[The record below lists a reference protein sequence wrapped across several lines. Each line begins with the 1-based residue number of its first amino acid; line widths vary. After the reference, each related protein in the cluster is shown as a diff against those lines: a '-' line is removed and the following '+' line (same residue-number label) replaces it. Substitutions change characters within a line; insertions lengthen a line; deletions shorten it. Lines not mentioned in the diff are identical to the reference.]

1 MAWASVGRE
10 EIIHV
15 ALLIVMGEFPM
26 NSQDNQDPET
36 RAGVV
41 RWVVRGLVAKL
52 VVALIIF
59 LAAGRLDWVWGWVY
73 VGIFI
78 AFDVATVIVVVPRSP
93 GLLAERS
100 AIQPGTKSWDQILV
114 RLGAAYL
121 PMAAWV
127 VAGLDVRYGW
137 TDPFPTGVHITA
149 VGITLLGY
157 AVVVWAMAANPF
169 FSTTVRIQAE
179 RGHTVATEGPYRFI
193 RHPGYAGAILF
204 QLAGP
209 LMLGSIWALI
219 PMVLSVPVYV
229 IRTILEDRTLQIEL
243 PGYRAYVGRVRY
255 RLIPRV
261 W

>member
-1 MAWASVGRE
+1 MAKRNE
-10 EIIHV
+10 N
-15 ALLIVMGEFPM
+15 P
-26 NSQDNQDPET
+26 DPTT
-36 RAGVV
+36 RAGVI
-41 RWVVRGLVAKL
+41 RWAVRGLVAKV
-52 VVALIIF
+52 VVALILF
-59 LAAGRLDWVWGWVY
+59 LAAGSLDWVWGWIY

-78 AFDVATVIVVVPRSP
+78 AFDVATGLVVIPRSP

-100 AIQPGTKSWDQILV
+100 AIQPGTKAWDQILV

-137 TDPFPTGVHITA
+137 TNPFPGMVQIIA
-149 VGITLLGY
+149 AGITLLGY

-169 FSTTVRIQAE
+169 FSTTVRIQEE
-179 RGHTVATEGPYRFI
+179 RGHTVSDEGPYRFI

-209 LMLGSIWALI
+209 LMLGSLWALI
-219 PMVLSVPVYV
+219 PMVLSVPVYIV
-229 IRTILEDRTLQIEL
+229 RTILEDRTLQNEL
-243 PGYRAYVGRVRY
+243 PGYRAYAGRVRY
-255 RLIPRV
+255 RLIPGV